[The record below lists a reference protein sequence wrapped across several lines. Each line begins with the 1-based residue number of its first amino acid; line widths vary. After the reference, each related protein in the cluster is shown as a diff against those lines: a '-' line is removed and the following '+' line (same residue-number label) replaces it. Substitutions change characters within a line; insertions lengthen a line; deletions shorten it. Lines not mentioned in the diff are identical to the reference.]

1 MATADPTLGKRR
13 GRPRTPGAGDR
24 ILDAALEEYGERG
37 WAGFTMDA
45 VARRAGVG
53 KSTVYLR
60 WKDKDSLLTH
70 AVDARSSG
78 IEDVDTGT
86 FRGDLEALAGN
97 LFRHY
102 LDPVGWATLRLTV
115 DAIASPAALGTFN
128 ERVALQHS
136 QAAFAVLRRAIARG
150 EAPPDVPTLTLIEC
164 LYGAVTM
171 QALILTGDRRKL
183 ADEEITERVD
193 RLVTFVLVGAR
204 G

>member
-1 MATADPTLGKRR
+1 MTRPDATLRRSR
-13 GRPRTPGAGDR
+13 GRPRTPGAEDR
-24 ILDAALEEYGERG
+24 ILEAALEEYGERG

-60 WKDKDSLLTH
+60 WRDKDSLLTD
-70 AVDARSSG
+70 AVGQHSIG

-86 FRGDLEALAGN
+86 FRGDLEQLAAN

-115 DAIASPAALGTFN
+115 DAATSAAAIGTIGD
-128 ERVALQHS
+128 RVARLHADS
-136 QAAFAVLRRAIARG
+136 LGGIVDRAIERG
-150 EAPPDVPTLTLIEC
+150 DVPVDFPTATLFEC

-171 QALILTGDRRKL
+171 QALMLPGDRRGL
-183 ADEEITERVD
+183 DDGAIRQRVA
-193 RLVTFVLVGAR
+193 RLVEFVLP
-204 G
+204 